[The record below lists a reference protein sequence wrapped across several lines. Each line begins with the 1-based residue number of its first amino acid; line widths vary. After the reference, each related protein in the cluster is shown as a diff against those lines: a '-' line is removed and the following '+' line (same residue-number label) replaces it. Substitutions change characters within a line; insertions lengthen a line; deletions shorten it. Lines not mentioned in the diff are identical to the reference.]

1 MRYPQRAYRYHEQ
14 GATALV
20 VVMFSVL
27 LFAVVV
33 VGFMQLMVGEQ
44 SASNDNELS
53 RGAYD
58 SALAGVEDGK
68 RVLQACFDGDT
79 SACDVIN
86 ANKCSTTSDAG
97 LVGTSGDSEVYLKST
112 SATGVNGE
120 SYEQAYTCVKV
131 ALNTPNYLGYLSA
144 TESSSVVIPLVGES
158 NASYVNLEWYSSSA
172 SGTGSLLTPP
182 LPTSLLVTKANWPA
196 KRPPVMRVE
205 LINMQPAVSDLS
217 SQDSMAGQETIY
229 LYPRKKSAIALPV
242 SYLSDSDVRNK
253 NGSGGVSLQTVG
265 CDDNI
270 TSNLSGYVCN
280 ATLTLPAGL
289 DTTPTATEI
298 RGGIYLRVTA
308 LYNSADFS
316 ATLQDGAY
324 ETINYVKVQPSI
336 DSTGRAADVFRRVEA
351 RVESTDDMAT
361 YPRAT
366 IDITNNLCK
375 VLSVTDTYSGVS
387 GSCTP

>member
-1 MRYPQRAYRYHEQ
+1 MTYQGNPYRHRER
-14 GATALV
+14 GATSLII
-20 VVMFSVL
+20 VMFSVL

-68 RVLQACFDGDT
+68 RVLQACFDGDA
-79 SACDVIN
+79 SACDAIN
-86 ANKCSTTSDAG
+86 ASKCSTTSDAG

-120 SYEQAYTCVKV
+120 TYEQAYTCVKV
-131 ALNTPNYLGYLSA
+131 ALNTPNYLGYLQA
-144 TESSSVVIPLVGES
+144 NESSSVVIPLVGES

-172 SGTGSLLTPP
+172 SGTGSLLTTP
-182 LPTSLLVTKANWPA
+182 LPASLLVPKANWPA
-196 KRPPVMRVE
+196 KRPPIMRLE
-205 LINMQPAVSDLS
+205 LINMQSAASDLS
-217 SQDSMAGQETIY
+217 SQDTIGGLETVY
-229 LYPRKKSAIALPV
+229 LYPRKKSAMALPV
-242 SYLSDSDVRNK
+242 SYLFDSDTRNK
-253 NGSGGVSLQTVG
+253 TGSGGINIQSVG

-280 ATLTLPAGL
+280 ATLTLPSGL
-289 DTTPTATEI
+289 NTSI
-298 RGGIYLRVTA
+298 RGVYLRVTS

-316 ATLQDGAY
+316 ATMQDGAY
-324 ETINYVKVQPSI
+324 DTINYVKVQPSI

-366 IDITNNLCK
+366 IDVTNNLCK

>member
-1 MRYPQRAYRYHEQ
+1 MRYSERAYRYREQ
-14 GATALV
+14 GATSLV

-44 SASNDNELS
+44 SASNDSELS
-53 RGAYD
+53 RSAYD

-68 RVLQACFDGDT
+68 RVIQACFDGDMD
-79 SACDVIN
+79 ACKAIDDSN
-86 ANKCSTTSDAG
+86 CSTTVDAG

-112 SATGVNGE
+112 SASGVNGE

-144 TESSSVVIPLVGES
+144 AESSSVVIPLVGES

-172 SGTGSLLTPP
+172 SGTGSLLESP
-182 LPTSLLVTKANWPA
+182 LPTSLLVAKANWPA
-196 KRPPVMRVE
+196 KRPPIMRLE
-205 LINMQPAVSDLS
+205 LINMHSAVGDLS
-217 SQDSMAGQETIY
+217 SQDTMSGLETVY
-229 LYPRKKSAIALPV
+229 LYPRKKVAMALPT
-242 SYLSDSDVRNK
+242 SYLFDSDIRSK
-253 NGSGGVSLQTVG
+253 IGSGGINLQIVG

-289 DTTPTATEI
+289 NTTT
-298 RGGIYLRVTA
+298 RGTYLRVTA

-316 ATLQDGAY
+316 AALQDGLH
-324 ETINYVKVQPSI
+324 ETIDYVRVQPSI

-351 RVESTDDMAT
+351 RVESTDDTAT

-366 IDITNNLCK
+366 IDITSNLCK